1 MEIEELKTILEKN
14 DYTLVVDRKGEIYT
28 SYLKGVAPVLN
39 PMKEDIH
46 FFKDAIV
53 VDRVVGK
60 AAAMLFIKG
69 HIQKIHTHIISL
81 YACQILEK
89 YGIAYTYDECVDYII
104 NRQGNG
110 MCPMEETVLNI
121 DDIDEAFIAL
131 IKKQEELMKKK

>member
-1 MEIEELKTILEKN
+1 MEIKELKTILEKN
-14 DYTLVVDRKGEIYT
+14 NYTLVVDRKGEIYT

-39 PMKEDIH
+39 PMKEDIY
-46 FFKDAIV
+46 FFEDAIV

-60 AAAMLFIKG
+60 AAAMLFVKG
-69 HIQKIHTHIISL
+69 HVQRIHTHIISL

-89 YGIAYTYDECVDYII
+89 YDIKYTYDECVDYII

-110 MCPMEETVLNI
+110 MCPMEEAVLNI

-131 IKKQEELMKKK
+131 IKKQEELMKNK